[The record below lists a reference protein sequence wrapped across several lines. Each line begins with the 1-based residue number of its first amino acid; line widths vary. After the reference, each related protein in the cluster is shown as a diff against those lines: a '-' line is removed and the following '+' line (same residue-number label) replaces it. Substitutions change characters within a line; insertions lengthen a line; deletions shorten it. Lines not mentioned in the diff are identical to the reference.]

1 MRRDVDKTASLRTVL
16 SIYAL
21 YGIISAQRRQ
31 SGNVSAHRVHIRGCS
46 FGRPSPPDPSL
57 TLRMTGKTS
66 CTRSFADAQDDRKP
80 KLRMTGSRN
89 QDDSVTVYWHS

>member
-1 MRRDVDKTASLRTVL
+1 MRRDVDKTASLRTVP

-46 FGRPSPPDPSL
+46 FGWPSPPDPSL

-66 CTRSFADAQDDRKP
+66 CTRSFADAQDDREDVLYQI
-80 KLRMTGSRN
+80 LR
-89 QDDSVTVYWHS
+89 